1 MSVFL
6 FGITAGLCPLNIA
19 MVTPYVPSLVES
31 NKKLLSAFLFSLGIS
46 IVFVPLGVLT
56 GSLGSFVLNGQEFWL
71 NLIGGAV
78 ILFVG
83 LWTFRVIRLP
93 LRSVKIRKISGG
105 IFMFGVAYALVT
117 LGRGAPMLLSTL
129 SLISL
134 EGDALIGGFA
144 LIVYSFCLGMPLI
157 IFAAIMEKLK
167 IENKEVILRRS
178 VMLERATGVLL
189 MIIGAYY
196 VVNAIMAL

>member
-1 MSVFL
+1 
-6 FGITAGLCPLNIA
+6 
-19 MVTPYVPSLVES
+19 
-31 NKKLLSAFLFSLGIS
+31 
-46 IVFVPLGVLT
+46 
-56 GSLGSFVLNGQEFWL
+56 
-71 NLIGGAV
+71 
-78 ILFVG
+78 
-83 LWTFRVIRLP
+83 
-93 LRSVKIRKISGG
+93 
-105 IFMFGVAYALVT
+105 MFGVAYALVT

-134 EGDALIGGFA
+134 EGGALIGGFA

>member
-1 MSVFL
+1 
-6 FGITAGLCPLNIA
+6 

-31 NKKLLSAFLFSLGIS
+31 NKLLSAFLFSFGIS
-46 IVFVPLGVLT
+46 IVFVPIGVLT
-56 GSLGSFVLNGQEFWL
+56 GFLGSFVLNGQEFWL

-78 ILFVG
+78 IFFVG
-83 LWTFRVIRLP
+83 LWTLRVIRLP

-134 EGDALIGGFA
+134 EGGALIGGFA